1 MIGSSSGAPYPM
13 AGNLEGFLA
22 FYRLPW
28 THSSTSVTGIIIDLI
43 KKTAL
48 AGVGAAALTMEKAE
62 EALGELVDKGKLSAT
77 EAKETA
83 EKIAEDGKREFESA
97 TTQLQEKFDEL
108 LSKAGF
114 NHSKRIDE
122 LETKVADLEV
132 RLKSLEDSGS
142 E

>member
-1 MIGSSSGAPYPM
+1 M
-13 AGNLEGFLA
+13 
-22 FYRLPW
+22 
-28 THSSTSVTGIIIDLI
+28 
-43 KKTAL
+43 
-48 AGVGAAALTMEKAE
+48 
-62 EALGELVDKGKLSAT
+62 GELVDKGKLSAT

-114 NHSKRIDE
+114 NQSKRIDE
-122 LETKVADLEV
+122 LETKVADLEA

>member
-1 MIGSSSGAPYPM
+1 M
-13 AGNLEGFLA
+13 
-22 FYRLPW
+22 
-28 THSSTSVTGIIIDLI
+28 T
-43 KKTAL
+43 K
-48 AGVGAAALTMEKAE
+48 EKAE
-62 EALGELVDKGKLSAT
+62 EALGELVDNGKLSAT
-77 EAKETA
+77 EAKQTA

-114 NHSKRIDE
+114 NQSKRIDE
-122 LETKVADLEV
+122 LEAKVADLET

>member
-1 MIGSSSGAPYPM
+1 MGA
-13 AGNLEGFLA
+13 G
-22 FYRLPW
+22 
-28 THSSTSVTGIIIDLI
+28 
-43 KKTAL
+43 
-48 AGVGAAALTMEKAE
+48 ALTKEKAE

-83 EKIAEDGKREFESA
+83 EKIAEDGKRGFESA

-108 LSKAGF
+108 LSRAGF
-114 NHSKRIDE
+114 NQSKRIDE
-122 LETKVADLEV
+122 LETKVADLEA